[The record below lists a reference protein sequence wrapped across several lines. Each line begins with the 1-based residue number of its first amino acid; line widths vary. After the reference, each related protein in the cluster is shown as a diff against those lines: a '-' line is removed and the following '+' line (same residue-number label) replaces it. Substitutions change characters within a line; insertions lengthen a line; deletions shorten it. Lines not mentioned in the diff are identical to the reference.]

1 MDKEQWMLEV
11 KAFLESLVL
20 GDNKDVPQRAK
31 RLLRE
36 YTQIEKRILGEK
48 MANEAIEGLGAL
60 FG

>member
-36 YTQIEKRILGEK
+36 YTQIEKRILREK
-48 MANEAIEGLGAL
+48 MADEAIEGLGAL